1 MIIKK
6 SLALAVILLFISVS
20 VIPSTAGFSDV
31 SVSMLVAG
39 MEASGLMSNKEQVAI
54 RYDDLPDLTIE
65 LNITS
70 KFMHWRVRA
79 TIHNKGTATIPAGTP
94 IVWKLEEDEDSLS
107 WVKVTPFYPF
117 EPNMSI
123 PGLPESKKLEFN
135 KLRWRDHEITAII
148 DPPYEEDYP
157 WKELDPDPIYGL
169 IIESNEDNN
178 FDSYVFP
185 KIFSFSMTKTI
196 TNKFEYMSSFLT
208 AVFRAGEKISK
219 YLDEKSVEII
229 YYTKQK

>member
-39 MEASGLMSNKEQVAI
+39 IEASGLMPNKGQVAI

-135 KLRWRDHEITAII
+135 KLRWRGHEITAII

-219 YLDEKSVEII
+219 YNYRRLNW
-229 YYTKQK
+229 